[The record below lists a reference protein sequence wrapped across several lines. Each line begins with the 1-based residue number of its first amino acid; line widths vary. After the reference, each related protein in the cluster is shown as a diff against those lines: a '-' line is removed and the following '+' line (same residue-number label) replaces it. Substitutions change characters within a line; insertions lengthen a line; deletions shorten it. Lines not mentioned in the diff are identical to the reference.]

1 MTASHTLPLYGETA
15 EGLWAEPGSL
25 PAGASAFEAMLWLSA
40 AARRAVAGLAG
51 LTRND
56 QRDAEGEVS
65 APEVSAAVQT
75 AEQPASGRGATERQS
90 GDADDPASAVRA
102 LPGALPGLAQ
112 VLALVPTAEL
122 AGLFGELVALRA
134 LAEGIS
140 TAVLAEAVARGV
152 VAGSDGS
159 PRPIGPKITSW
170 VGEQAAQVGHP
181 VTTAVAGTY
190 RRVWEDSRCP
200 ELAPLTAAIQ
210 SGRISLAVG
219 ARLGGDL
226 KLLAVAI
233 PPDWWE
239 PAAQELI
246 SHAASG
252 ASISAL
258 ASIREALIANYG
270 GEGDFEDQ
278 QDRLHQERC
287 FATPVKN
294 AAGLWVG
301 TYAMDNDAHAALQAA
316 LDALAA
322 PCRTAEGEVDTR
334 TAGQRNLDAII
345 EMCRVVAT
353 DPTLSGHVRPASA
366 TKAQIIV
373 TLDYDTL
380 ATHLSTPTRPTS
392 PTSRPAPAGAGAPG
406 RTNCGGNTWTGGPK
420 HGCCGPVTGETG
432 CDFGAAT
439 SADSAAGEAA
449 RDAEP
454 AEPADMAGR
463 TGPGRRGRGYGVDGH
478 GNPLTP
484 ATIRRLACDALLIP
498 AVLGSDS
505 AVLDLGRAARFASAD
520 QIRFLRLRDKGCTF
534 PGCDR
539 PPSWCDAHHL
549 REWEAD
555 QGETTVDN
563 LALLCTRHHTDIH
576 RRGLIGRLS
585 DGTIHWTRR
594 A

>member
-1 MTASHTLPLYGETA
+1 
-15 EGLWAEPGSL
+15 
-25 PAGASAFEAMLWLSA
+25 
-40 AARRAVAGLAG
+40 
-51 LTRND
+51 
-56 QRDAEGEVS
+56 
-65 APEVSAAVQT
+65 
-75 AEQPASGRGATERQS
+75 
-90 GDADDPASAVRA
+90 
-102 LPGALPGLAQ
+102 
-112 VLALVPTAEL
+112 
-122 AGLFGELVALRA
+122 
-134 LAEGIS
+134 
-140 TAVLAEAVARGV
+140 
-152 VAGSDGS
+152 
-159 PRPIGPKITSW
+159 
-170 VGEQAAQVGHP
+170 
-181 VTTAVAGTY
+181 
-190 RRVWEDSRCP
+190 
-200 ELAPLTAAIQ
+200 
-210 SGRISLAVG
+210 
-219 ARLGGDL
+219 
-226 KLLAVAI
+226 
-233 PPDWWE
+233 
-239 PAAQELI
+239 
-246 SHAASG
+246 
-252 ASISAL
+252 
-258 ASIREALIANYG
+258 
-270 GEGDFEDQ
+270 
-278 QDRLHQERC
+278 
-287 FATPVKN
+287 
-294 AAGLWVG
+294 
-301 TYAMDNDAHAALQAA
+301 
-316 LDALAA
+316 
-322 PCRTAEGEVDTR
+322 
-334 TAGQRNLDAII
+334 
-345 EMCRVVAT
+345 MCRVVAT